1 MRILITAAE
10 QEELDCAVFALRKCR
25 GLDECHKVDFVLTGI
40 GVASTAYKVTRQIYL
55 ARQEGQ
61 PYDIAVNIGLAGSYD
76 MGKFPLGSV
85 GIIDAEHFG
94 DLGIELDISA
104 GFQTL
109 FDYKILESET
119 FPYRGGALLRYMT
132 MENAVVGKDTELLEC
147 LESFAAS
154 LPKAVGVTVQT
165 FSGNPQKVETV
176 HSKFAPQIE
185 SMEGAAF
192 YYVCIWEHLPAI
204 ELRSISNEVG
214 ERDRAKWDAS
224 KALKALETN
233 MELFF
238 KKLAL

>member
-10 QEELDCAVFALRKCR
+10 QEELDCAALALRKYR
-25 GLDECHKVDFVLTGI
+25 GGSEHHKVDLVLTGI
-40 GVASTAYKVTRQIYL
+40 GVASTAYKVTKQIYL

-61 PYDIAVNIGLAGSYD
+61 PYDVAVNIGLAGSYD
-76 MGKFPLGSV
+76 LRKFPLGSAGV
-85 GIIDAEHFG
+85 IEAEHFG
-94 DLGIELDISA
+94 DLGIELDTSA

-119 FPYRGGALLRYMT
+119 FPYKGGALLRSMT
-132 MENAVVGKDTELLEC
+132 MANVPADGDTGLLERI
-147 LESFAAS
+147 ESFAAFF
-154 LPKAVGVTVQT
+154 PNAVGVTVQT

-176 HSKFAPQIE
+176 HSKFSPQIE

-192 YYVCIWEHLPAI
+192 YYVCIWEHLPAL

-214 ERDRAKWDAS
+214 ERDRTKWDAS
-224 KALKALETN
+224 KALKALEAG

-238 KKLAL
+238 RTLL